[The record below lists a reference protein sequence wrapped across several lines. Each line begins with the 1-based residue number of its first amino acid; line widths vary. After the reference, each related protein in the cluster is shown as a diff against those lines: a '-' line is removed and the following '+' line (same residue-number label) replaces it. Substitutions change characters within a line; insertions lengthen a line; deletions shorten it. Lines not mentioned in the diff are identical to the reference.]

1 MKTIILKTEINWSQ
15 SPFGLSSE
23 PVEQPKGY
31 ERALGPQS
39 MGERRKKPTCFGK
52 FSTNGIFC
60 VPTAVFRIIGPT
72 RRQSGISMV
81 EILVALTLSILLTL
95 VIGQIYISN
104 SQAYRLQEAQS
115 RIQENGRFALEF
127 LSKDVRRV
135 GSMGCLSVLNK
146 PLVIANSSP
155 SITPATSIQGYDAD
169 QTTSYPVPS
178 STSAT
183 WNPTAPSGVGALA
196 GTDILSIQ
204 FAEPCG
210 GHLQTPITGM
220 TPSPSSNLSSTNTC
234 SITAGTTELVLSDCS
249 QSEIFRSDSNSTIS
263 ISGTSNNTQDHFTYS
278 HGLDAEVMV
287 VRAYTYFIQSFP
299 GNGEPTLY
307 RLDNIA
313 ATPNPQPL
321 IEGIEDMQLH
331 YGVDLNADWSVD
343 QYVTAGNVSNWANVI
358 AIRVDLVIRSTGLYG
373 TNLTNTTTACNGVTV
388 TDTRLRRCYS
398 FTINLRNPKA

>member
-1 MKTIILKTEINWSQ
+1 M
-15 SPFGLSSE
+15 
-23 PVEQPKGY
+23 
-31 ERALGPQS
+31 
-39 MGERRKKPTCFGK
+39 
-52 FSTNGIFC
+52 
-60 VPTAVFRIIGPT
+60 

-81 EILVALTLSILLTL
+81 EILVALTLSLILTL
-95 VIGQIYISN
+95 VIGQIYVSN

-155 SITPATSIQGYDAD
+155 SITPATSIQGYDAV

-183 WNPTAPSGVGALA
+183 WNPTAPSGVSALA

-249 QSEIFRSDSNSTIS
+249 QSEIFRSDSNSSIS

-287 VRAYTYFIQSFP
+287 IHAYTYFIQQFP
-299 GNGEPTLY
+299 NNPVIPTSEPTLY
-307 RLDNIA
+307 RVDN
-313 ATPNPQPL
+313 ATQSSSGAQPL
-321 IEGIEDMQLH
+321 IEGIEDMQLL
-331 YGVDLNADWSVD
+331 YGVDTNADWSVD
-343 QYVTAGNVSNWANVI
+343 QYVTADNVSNWAKVI
-358 AIRVDLVIRSTGLYG
+358 AIRVDLVIRSTGVAG
-373 TNLTNTTTACNGVTV
+373 TNLTTATTACNGVAV
-388 TDTRLRRCYS
+388 NDTRLRRCFS

>member
-1 MKTIILKTEINWSQ
+1 
-15 SPFGLSSE
+15 
-23 PVEQPKGY
+23 
-31 ERALGPQS
+31 
-39 MGERRKKPTCFGK
+39 
-52 FSTNGIFC
+52 
-60 VPTAVFRIIGPT
+60 
-72 RRQSGISMV
+72 MV
-81 EILVALTLSILLTL
+81 EILVALTLSLILTL
-95 VIGQIYISN
+95 VIGQIYVSN

-204 FAEPCG
+204 FAVPCG
-210 GHLQTPITGM
+210 GHLQTEVVGM
-220 TPSPSSNLSSTNTC
+220 TSAPSFTISNSNTC
-234 SITAGTTELVLSDCS
+234 SINAGTTDLVLSDCS
-249 QSEIFRSDSNSTIS
+249 QSEIFRADNVSPSTSSNPYTITIS
-263 ISGTSNNTQDHFTYS
+263 SPSSNNTQDYFAYS

-287 VRAYTYFIQSFP
+287 IHAYTYFIQPFP
-299 GNGEPTLY
+299 NNAEPTLY
-307 RLDNIA
+307 RVDNTA

-321 IEGIEDMQLH
+321 IEGIEDMQLF
-331 YGVDLNADWSVD
+331 YGVDLNADSSVD

-373 TNLTNTTTACNGVTV
+373 TNLTTATTACNGVTV